1 MSLDIAVLSSGR
13 GTNMKSII
21 ERSLREDARYS
32 VRMVA
37 TDNPTAP
44 GIQIAHDFGKTCIVA
59 GKKNWEWHLY
69 DALNY
74 YQVKLVVL
82 AGFMKILPT
91 LFCMRWKTQCINI
104 HPSLLPKYRGL
115 HTHRRALEAGDKEHG
130 CSVHYV
136 TPELD
141 AGPIIAQSKI
151 GVNDDDTED
160 TLALRVL
167 QQENILY
174 PEVIQNI
181 AIRRIATD
189 GAVIW
194 FDGDEI
200 ESPLVYEDLITHCTA
215 DTVFHHSV

>member
-1 MSLDIAVLSSGR
+1 MDIAVLFSGR

-21 ERSLREDARYS
+21 ERSLKEDARFD
-32 VRMVA
+32 VKVTV
-37 TDNPTAP
+37 TDNPSAP
-44 GIQIAHDFGKTCIVA
+44 GIQISHDFGKPCVIA
-59 GKKNWEWHLY
+59 GKKNWEWHIY
-69 DALNY
+69 NALHY

-82 AGFMKILPT
+82 AGFMRILPP
-91 LFCMRWKTQCINI
+91 LFCKRWKMRCINI
-104 HPSLLPKYRGL
+104 HPSLLPKYKGL

-130 CSVHYV
+130 CTVHYV

-167 QQENILY
+167 QQENVLY

-181 AIRRIATD
+181 AIRRISTD
-189 GAVIW
+189 GETIW

-200 ESPLVYEDLITHCTA
+200 ESPLVYEDFISSS
-215 DTVFHHSV
+215 VFHHSV

>member
-1 MSLDIAVLSSGR
+1 MDIAVLFSGR

-21 ERSLREDARYS
+21 ERSLRKDARYS

-44 GIQIAHDFGKTCIVA
+44 GIQIAHELGKTCVIA
-59 GKKNWEWHLY
+59 GKRNWEWHLY

-91 LFCMRWKTQCINI
+91 LFCTRWKKQCINI
-104 HPSLLPKYRGL
+104 HPSLLPKYKGL
-115 HTHRRALEAGDKEHG
+115 HTHKRALEARDKEHG
-130 CSVHYV
+130 CSIHYV

-141 AGPIIAQSKI
+141 AGPVIAQSRI
-151 GVNDDDTED
+151 GINDDDTEE

-181 AIRRIATD
+181 AIRRIA
-189 GAVIW
+189 ANEKAIW
-194 FDGDEI
+194 FDGNEI
-200 ESPLVYEDLITHCTA
+200 ESPLVYEDLLVNDTA
-215 DTVFHHSV
+215 NTVFHHSV